1 MLASVKF
8 NMSELMIY
16 NQTFASDL
24 HVSADIQKEIQELW
38 LARGMSD
45 MDLPDMQLAL
55 EEGLANAIKHG
66 NKMDP
71 NKQVTV
77 ECFMNEDVVR
87 VVIKDEGNGFDLNEV
102 PDPTLP
108 ENLDKPSGRGVMLM
122 KAFMDDVLYN
132 DIGNQLTFI
141 KRCKFDS

>member
-1 MLASVKF
+1 
-8 NMSELMIY
+8 MSETIIY

-24 HVSADIQKEIQELW
+24 HLSADVQKELQELW
-38 LARGMSD
+38 QAQGMSE

-55 EEGLANAIKHG
+55 EEGMANAIKHG

-71 NKQVTV
+71 AKKVTV
-77 ECFMNEDVVR
+77 ECFLSEDVVR
-87 VVIKDEGNGFDLNEV
+87 IVIQDEGEGFDPDNV

-141 KRCKFDS
+141 KRCTFDR

>member
-1 MLASVKF
+1 
-8 NMSELMIY
+8 MSESMIY
-16 NQTFASDL
+16 NQTFSSDL
-24 HVSADIQKEIQELW
+24 HISADVQKEIQQLW
-38 LARGMSD
+38 QDRGMSD

-66 NKMDP
+66 NKLDDS
-71 NKQVTV
+71 KKVTV
-77 ECFMNEDVVR
+77 ECYLDGDIVR
-87 VVIKDEGNGFDLNEV
+87 VVIQDEGEGFDLTDV

-132 DIGNQLTFI
+132 EGGNQLTFI
-141 KRCKFDS
+141 KRCTFNS

>member
-1 MLASVKF
+1 
-8 NMSELMIY
+8 MSELIIY

-24 HVSADIQKEIQELW
+24 HVSADAQKEIQELW
-38 LARGMSD
+38 QARGMSE

-71 NKQVTV
+71 EKKVTV
-77 ECFMNEDVVR
+77 ECFLNEDIVR
-87 VVIKDEGNGFDLNEV
+87 VVIQDEGPGFDVNEV

-132 DIGNQLTFI
+132 EVGNQLTFI
-141 KRCKFDS
+141 KRCTFNS

>member
-1 MLASVKF
+1 
-8 NMSELMIY
+8 MSESMIY
-16 NQTFASDL
+16 NQTFSSDL
-24 HVSADIQKEIQELW
+24 HISADVQKEIQQLW
-38 LARGMSD
+38 QDRGMSD

-66 NKMDP
+66 NKLDDS
-71 NKQVTV
+71 KKVTV
-77 ECFMNEDVVR
+77 ECYLDGDIVR
-87 VVIKDEGNGFDLNEV
+87 VVIQDEGEGFDLTDV

-132 DIGNQLTFI
+132 ECGNQLTSI
-141 KRCKFDS
+141 KRCTFNS

>member
-1 MLASVKF
+1 
-8 NMSELMIY
+8 MSESMIY
-16 NQTFASDL
+16 NQTFSSDL
-24 HVSADIQKEIQELW
+24 HISADVQKEIQQLW
-38 LARGMSD
+38 QDRGMSD

-66 NKMDP
+66 NKLDDS
-71 NKQVTV
+71 KKVTV
-77 ECFMNEDVVR
+77 ECYLDGDIVR
-87 VVIKDEGNGFDLNEV
+87 VVIQDEGEGFDITDV

-132 DIGNQLTFI
+132 ECGNQLTFI
-141 KRCKFDS
+141 KRCTFNS

>member
-1 MLASVKF
+1 
-8 NMSELMIY
+8 MSELMIY

-66 NKMDP
+66 NKMDS

-141 KRCKFDS
+141 KRCTFDS

>member
-1 MLASVKF
+1 
-8 NMSELMIY
+8 MSELMIY

-141 KRCKFDS
+141 KRCTFDS

>member
-1 MLASVKF
+1 
-8 NMSELMIY
+8 MSELMIY

-141 KRCKFDS
+141 KRCRFDS

>member
-1 MLASVKF
+1 
-8 NMSELMIY
+8 MSELMIY

-102 PDPTLP
+102 PDPTPVSYTHLRAH
-108 ENLDKPSGRGVMLM
+108 E
-122 KAFMDDVLYN
+122 
-132 DIGNQLTFI
+132 T
-141 KRCKFDS
+141 

>member
-1 MLASVKF
+1 
-8 NMSELMIY
+8 MSESMIY
-16 NQTFASDL
+16 NQTFSSDL
-24 HVSADIQKEIQELW
+24 HISADVQKEIQQLW
-38 LARGMSD
+38 QDRGMSD

-66 NKMDP
+66 NKLDDS
-71 NKQVTV
+71 KKVTV
-77 ECFMNEDVVR
+77 ECYLDGDIVR
-87 VVIKDEGNGFDLNEV
+87 VVIQDEGEGFDLTDV

-132 DIGNQLTFI
+132 ECGNQRTFI
-141 KRCKFDS
+141 KRCTFNS

>member
-1 MLASVKF
+1 
-8 NMSELMIY
+8 MIY

-71 NKQVTV
+71 DKQVTV
-77 ECFMNEDVVR
+77 ECFLNEDVVR
-87 VVIKDEGNGFDLNEV
+87 VVIKDEGRGFNLDEV

-141 KRCKFDS
+141 KRCTFDS

>member
-1 MLASVKF
+1 
-8 NMSELMIY
+8 MSELIIY

-24 HVSADIQKEIQELW
+24 HVSADVQKEIQELW
-38 LARGMSD
+38 QARGMSE

-71 NKQVTV
+71 EKKATV
-77 ECFMNEDVVR
+77 ECFLNEDIVR
-87 VVIKDEGNGFDLNEV
+87 VVIQDEGPGFDVNEV

-132 DIGNQLTFI
+132 EVGNQLTFI
-141 KRCKFDS
+141 KRWTFNS

>member
-1 MLASVKF
+1 
-8 NMSELMIY
+8 MSELMIY

>member
-1 MLASVKF
+1 
-8 NMSELMIY
+8 MSELIIY
-16 NQTFASDL
+16 NQTLASDL
-24 HVSADIQKEIQELW
+24 HVSADVQKEIQELW
-38 LARGMSD
+38 QARGMSE

-71 NKQVTV
+71 EKKVTV
-77 ECFMNEDVVR
+77 ECFLNEDIVR
-87 VVIKDEGNGFDLNEV
+87 VVIQDEGPGFDVNEV

-132 DIGNQLTFI
+132 DVGNQLTFI
-141 KRCKFDS
+141 KRCTFNS

>member
-1 MLASVKF
+1 
-8 NMSELMIY
+8 MSETMIY
-16 NQTFASDL
+16 SQTFASDL

-38 LARGMSD
+38 QSHGMSD

-66 NKMDP
+66 NKLDIS
-71 NKQVTV
+71 KKVTV
-77 ECFMNEDVVR
+77 ECYLNEDVVR
-87 VVIKDEGNGFDLNEV
+87 IVIQDEGEGFDPNDV

-122 KAFMDDVLYN
+122 KAFMDDVIYN
-132 DIGNQLTFI
+132 DVGNQLTFI
-141 KRCKFDS
+141 KRCTFNN

>member
-77 ECFMNEDVVR
+77 ECFINEDVVR

-141 KRCKFDS
+141 KRCTFDS

>member
-1 MLASVKF
+1 
-8 NMSELMIY
+8 
-16 NQTFASDL
+16 
-24 HVSADIQKEIQELW
+24 
-38 LARGMSD
+38 
-45 MDLPDMQLAL
+45 
-55 EEGLANAIKHG
+55 
-66 NKMDP
+66 
-71 NKQVTV
+71 
-77 ECFMNEDVVR
+77 MNEDVGR

-141 KRCKFDS
+141 KRCTFDS

>member
-1 MLASVKF
+1 
-8 NMSELMIY
+8 MSETMIY
-16 NQTFASDL
+16 SQTFASDL

-38 LARGMSD
+38 QSHGMSD

-66 NKMDP
+66 NQLDTSK
-71 NKQVTV
+71 KVTV
-77 ECFMNEDVVR
+77 ECYLNEDVVR
-87 VVIKDEGNGFDLNEV
+87 IVIQDEGEGFDLNDV

-122 KAFMDDVLYN
+122 KAFMDDVIYN
-132 DIGNQLTFI
+132 DVGNQLTFI
-141 KRCKFDS
+141 KRCTFNN

>member
-1 MLASVKF
+1 
-8 NMSELMIY
+8 MIY

-24 HVSADIQKEIQELW
+24 HVSADIQKEIQDLW

-141 KRCKFDS
+141 KRCTFDS

>member
-1 MLASVKF
+1 
-8 NMSELMIY
+8 MIY

-141 KRCKFDS
+141 KRCTFDS

>member
-1 MLASVKF
+1 
-8 NMSELMIY
+8 MSETMIY
-16 NQTFASDL
+16 SQTFASDL

-38 LARGMSD
+38 QSHGMSD

-66 NKMDP
+66 NQLDTSKT
-71 NKQVTV
+71 VTV
-77 ECFMNEDVVR
+77 ECYLNEDVVR
-87 VVIKDEGNGFDLNEV
+87 IVIQDEGDGFDVNDV

-122 KAFMDDVLYN
+122 KAFMDDVIYN
-132 DIGNQLTFI
+132 DVGNQLTFI
-141 KRCKFDS
+141 KRCTFNN

>member
-77 ECFMNEDVVR
+77 KCFMNEDVVR

-141 KRCKFDS
+141 KRCTFDS

>member
-141 KRCKFDS
+141 KRCTFDS

>member
-1 MLASVKF
+1 
-8 NMSELMIY
+8 
-16 NQTFASDL
+16 
-24 HVSADIQKEIQELW
+24 
-38 LARGMSD
+38 
-45 MDLPDMQLAL
+45 MDLPDLQLAL

-71 NKQVTV
+71 EKTVTV
-77 ECFMNEDVVR
+77 ECFLNGDIVR
-87 VVIKDEGNGFDLNEV
+87 VVIQDEGPGFDPNDV

-132 DIGNQLTFI
+132 ETGNQLTFI
-141 KRCKFDS
+141 KRCTFNR

>member
-1 MLASVKF
+1 
-8 NMSELMIY
+8 MSESIIY
-16 NQTFASDL
+16 TQTFASDL
-24 HVSADIQKEIQELW
+24 HLSADVQKELQELW
-38 LARGMSD
+38 HAQGMSE

-55 EEGLANAIKHG
+55 EEGMANAIKHG

-71 NKQVTV
+71 AKKVTV
-77 ECFMNEDVVR
+77 ECFLNEDVVR
-87 VVIKDEGNGFDLNEV
+87 IVIQDEGEGFDPDNV

-141 KRCKFDS
+141 KRCTFNR

>member
-1 MLASVKF
+1 
-8 NMSELMIY
+8 MSELIIY

-141 KRCKFDS
+141 KRCTFDS

>member
-1 MLASVKF
+1 
-8 NMSELMIY
+8 MSESMIY
-16 NQTFASDL
+16 NQTFSSDL
-24 HVSADIQKEIQELW
+24 HISADIQKEIQQLW
-38 LARGMSD
+38 QDRGMSD

-66 NKMDP
+66 NKLDDS
-71 NKQVTV
+71 KKVTV
-77 ECFMNEDVVR
+77 ECYLDGDIVR
-87 VVIKDEGNGFDLNEV
+87 VVIQDEGEGFDLTDV

-132 DIGNQLTFI
+132 ECGNQLTFI
-141 KRCKFDS
+141 KRCTFNS

>member
-141 KRCKFDS
+141 KRCRFDS

>member
-1 MLASVKF
+1 
-8 NMSELMIY
+8 MIY
-16 NQTFASDL
+16 NQTFSSDL
-24 HVSADIQKEIQELW
+24 HISADVQKEIQQLW
-38 LARGMSD
+38 QDRGMSD

-66 NKMDP
+66 NKLDDS
-71 NKQVTV
+71 KKVTV
-77 ECFMNEDVVR
+77 ECYLDGDIVR
-87 VVIKDEGNGFDLNEV
+87 VVIQDEGEGFDLTDV

-132 DIGNQLTFI
+132 ECGNQLTFI
-141 KRCKFDS
+141 KRCTFNS

>member
-1 MLASVKF
+1 
-8 NMSELMIY
+8 MSELMIY

-24 HVSADIQKEIQELW
+24 HVSADVQKEIQELW
-38 LARGMSD
+38 QARGMSD

-71 NKQVTV
+71 DKQVTV
-77 ECFMNEDVVR
+77 ECFLNEDVVR
-87 VVIKDEGNGFDLNEV
+87 VVIKDEGRGFNLDEV

-122 KAFMDDVLYN
+122 KAFMDDVIYN

-141 KRCKFDS
+141 KRCTFDS

>member
-1 MLASVKF
+1 
-8 NMSELMIY
+8 MSETMIY
-16 NQTFASDL
+16 SQTFASDL

-38 LARGMSD
+38 QSHGMSD

-66 NKMDP
+66 NQLDTSKT
-71 NKQVTV
+71 VTV
-77 ECFMNEDVVR
+77 ECYLNEDVVR
-87 VVIKDEGNGFDLNEV
+87 IVIQDEGDGFDLNDV

-122 KAFMDDVLYN
+122 KAFMDDVIYN
-132 DIGNQLTFI
+132 DVGNQLTFI
-141 KRCKFDS
+141 KRCTFNN

>member
-1 MLASVKF
+1 
-8 NMSELMIY
+8 MSELIIY

-38 LARGMSD
+38 HARGMSD

-71 NKQVTV
+71 DKQVTI
-77 ECFMNEDVVR
+77 ECFLNEDIVR
-87 VVIKDEGNGFDLNEV
+87 VVIRDEGEGFDIDDV

-122 KAFMDDVLYN
+122 KAFMDDVIYN
-132 DIGNQLTFI
+132 DSGNQLTFI
-141 KRCKFDS
+141 KRCTFNS

>member
-1 MLASVKF
+1 
-8 NMSELMIY
+8 MSELMIY

-24 HVSADIQKEIQELW
+24 HVSADVQKEIQELW
-38 LARGMSD
+38 QARGMSD

-71 NKQVTV
+71 GKQVTV
-77 ECFMNEDVVR
+77 ECFLNEDVVR
-87 VVIKDEGNGFDLNEV
+87 VVIKDEGRGFNLDEV

-122 KAFMDDVLYN
+122 KAFMDDVIYN

-141 KRCKFDS
+141 KRCTFDS

>member
-1 MLASVKF
+1 
-8 NMSELMIY
+8 MSESMIY
-16 NQTFASDL
+16 NQTFSSDL
-24 HVSADIQKEIQELW
+24 HISADVQKEIQQLW
-38 LARGMSD
+38 QDRGMSD

-66 NKMDP
+66 NKLDDS
-71 NKQVTV
+71 KKVTV
-77 ECFMNEDVVR
+77 ECYLDGDIVR
-87 VVIKDEGNGFDLNEV
+87 VVIQDEGEGFDLTDV

-132 DIGNQLTFI
+132 ECGNQLTFI
-141 KRCKFDS
+141 KRCTFNS